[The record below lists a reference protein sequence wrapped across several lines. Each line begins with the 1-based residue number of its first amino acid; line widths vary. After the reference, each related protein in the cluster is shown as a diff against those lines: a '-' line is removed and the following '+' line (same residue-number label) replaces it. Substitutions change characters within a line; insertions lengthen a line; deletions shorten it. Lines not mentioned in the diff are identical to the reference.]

1 MLEYLP
7 WIYDI
12 MAALLLLCYISMSAK
27 RGFASTV
34 INFIGYV
41 AALVCARV
49 LSGMMAPALFDM
61 GVRAGL
67 LTKVQTALAEMPVS
81 LEFAEEAATFLEA
94 LPTYVANLMNM
105 GGFDTDKILKMLT
118 DFPQEA
124 ASMLVDEV
132 LAPVITSV
140 IAMVLF
146 LILFSAL
153 LFVVHSVS
161 RFFGEVRRIPVIG
174 PLNSALG
181 GVVGL
186 LTGAICLYVIVVLLR
201 FVLMITG
208 DSLTFLNQ
216 GLLDQTYTY
225 KIWQQFEP
233 AGILSTVQDM
243 LTI

>member
-41 AALVCARV
+41 AALLCARV
-49 LSGMMAPALFDM
+49 LSGMMAPALFTM

-67 LTKVQTALAEMPVS
+67 LAKVQTALAEMPVS
-81 LEFAEEAATFLEA
+81 MEFAQEAAVFLEA
-94 LPTYVANLMNM
+94 LPAYVANLMSV
-105 GGFDTDKILKMLT
+105 GGFDTDKLLQMLT
-118 DFPQEA
+118 DFPQDA
-124 ASMLVDEV
+124 AAMLVDEI
-132 LAPVITSV
+132 LAPVIIGV
-140 IAMVLF
+140 ISMVLF

-153 LFVVHSVS
+153 MFVVHSVS

-186 LTGAICLYVIVVLLR
+186 LTGAICLYVIMVLLR

-216 GLLDQTYTY
+216 GLLDQTYIY
-225 KIWQQFEP
+225 KIWQKLEP
-233 AGILSTVQDM
+233 VGILSTVQE
-243 LTI
+243 LLNV

>member
-7 WIYDI
+7 WVYDI

-81 LEFAEEAATFLEA
+81 LEFAEETATFLEA

-105 GGFDTDKILKMLT
+105 GGFDTDKILQMLT

-153 LFVVHSVS
+153 LFVVHNVS